1 MEEYGGIA
9 GQPLGRKVRGLRVCL
24 QGAALASGQKIC
36 QPVEDGAQRLTGC
49 RALTPVGPV
58 GTGPYKALHGN
69 NGTGAGVLG
78 DAALMIGSCKGAQ
91 LRQDALGAR
100 QIQPVFPAVGTEI
113 GLVDQ
118 AVGTGRK
125 AAYQLPISI
134 VAQLSALAEQL
145 KVQAAAPHGGVAQ
158 DRGVLTGQLLQ
169 LQTGIVAAGILQLYR

>member
-49 RALTPVGPV
+49 RVLTPVGPA
-58 GTGPYKALHGN
+58 GTGPYKTLHGN

-91 LRQDALGAR
+91 LRQDALGAC
-100 QIQPVFPAVGTEI
+100 QIQPVFPAVSAEI

-125 AAYQLPISI
+125 AAYQLP
-134 VAQLSALAEQL
+134 SALWHSCQPLRNSWKFRQRRPMVE
-145 KVQAAAPHGGVAQ
+145 
-158 DRGVLTGQLLQ
+158 
-169 LQTGIVAAGILQLYR
+169 